1 MVGLWINNLP
11 GRDAQA
17 MNVRSLSFSITALT
31 SAYCLDP
38 AIAIA
43 ASRAG
48 HSGVLNLEFADP
60 DHPGT
65 WAALE
70 RLAGFTPGPI
80 GIKVAGDQERIF
92 TRMPEALRG
101 RLGQVILTMA
111 DDDRLRGLIQMVRAG
126 SDSGLRIFLEVTCG
140 GEAALGAAVGVDG
153 LIAKGNEAGGRVG
166 SETAF
171 ILLQRLAAASP
182 LPVHIQ
188 GGIGLHTVGA
198 AYAAGAAGVV
208 LDHELALV
216 RESVLPEQARQ
227 MLQRMDGSETVCV
240 NVGGEGF
247 RFVQRRGHEET
258 QRLIATATE
267 LSVAEDPA
275 VARRAWRAAQRAA
288 VDPYA
293 PTRSVWPI
301 GQDACF
307 AARLATKYRT
317 VYGVTEALIQALVHH
332 VAAAVRLRPLA
343 AGSPLAQSHR
353 TRYPIVQGPMTRVSD
368 RSDFAARV
376 AEGGG
381 LPFLAL
387 ALMRAAEAEPLLN
400 ATRAAVAGRPWGV
413 GILGFVQQD
422 LREEQ
427 VALIRRA
434 RPDFALIA
442 GGRPEQAMALE
453 AEGIPTYL
461 HVPSP
466 GLLRLFLDGGARRF
480 IFEGRE
486 CGGHVG
492 PRSSFVLWEE
502 MIAVLLDA
510 LPPSEADRCHVLFA
524 GGIHDARSAAMVSV
538 LAAGLAERGCRIGV
552 LIGSA
557 YIFTREAVETG
568 AVVPDFQ
575 SVIRECHSTI
585 ELESGP
591 GHVTRCADTLF
602 ASAFRQEKERLAAA
616 GAAPEEVRDRFEVFN
631 VGRLR
636 IASKGVV
643 RNPDYGKVAG
653 AARLSPVDTDYQRAE
668 GLYMIG
674 QIAGIRDRVTTI
686 TELHEDL
693 CEGGT
698 RYLEALGALPDG
710 LPQVVPSPARIA
722 IVGMGCILPKAPDL
736 GSYWENILDGVDAI
750 QEVPEDRWDWQ
761 RYYDPDPGA
770 RDKVYS
776 KWGGFIED
784 YPFDPLR
791 YGIPPNSLRSIEPLH
806 LLVLET
812 VRAAL
817 EDAGYPN
824 GVIADAQL
832 RRRTSVIIGVGGG
845 TGALGQRYAVRS
857 SLPSLIGEVPDW
869 ILEQLPEWTEDSF
882 PGVLLNITA
891 GRVANRFDLGGVN
904 FTVDAACGSSLA
916 AVTLAVREL
925 ETGSSDMVIV
935 GGADSFQNPF
945 DFLAFSKTRALSPR
959 GRCRTFDADADGIAI
974 SEGVSVVVLRRLAD
988 AEREGARIHA
998 LIQGTAGSSD
1008 GRDKSL
1014 TAPRPLGQALALRR
1028 AYGRSGIDPA
1038 SVGLIE
1044 AHGTGTSAGDQAEVE
1059 TLSEVFSR
1067 ARATAK
1073 SCGLGSVKS
1082 MIGHTKAAAG
1092 TAGLIKMALALRHQ
1106 VLPSTLNVERPNPVL
1121 AAADSPFYVLGES
1134 RPWIARP
1141 DGQPRRAGVSAFGF
1155 GGTNFHAVLE
1165 EYRGAFAAADIESL
1179 RAHWPAELLVLSA
1192 DSRPELART
1201 VAVIVAQ
1208 LPEAAGLSLADLG
1221 LSLVERFDPRAPARL
1236 AIVAGGGI
1244 ELRERLTTAASWL
1257 GSDQGASAGA
1267 AVQMIDPRGV
1277 FFGAGESFGDA
1288 PIAFLFPG
1296 QGSQYPSML
1305 RDLALYFAQVRDTF
1319 GEADAVLADVL
1330 DGRLTDRVF
1339 PPHAFTDADAEA
1351 QRTELTRTEIAQPAI
1366 GAASLAMLG
1375 LLESFGLAPA
1385 MVAGHSYGE
1394 YVALHRAGVIDRP
1407 TLLRLSELRGRCI
1420 VEAAGEDLG
1429 TMASVSAD
1437 ADKVA
1442 ALLEGNS
1449 EVRVANRNAPDLT
1462 VIAGTSAGVTAAID
1476 VLERADLSVRRIP
1489 VACGFHSPCVAPASD
1504 RLSAELA
1511 RVQMQPPALSVYSN
1525 VTAAR
1530 YPQQPGEVLALLS
1543 RHLVSPVNFVDQI
1556 GAMYEDGAR
1565 LFVEVGPHSV
1575 LTKLVGRILGDRPH
1589 IALASDSPQ
1598 RSGLV
1603 QLMHLLGQLAAAG
1616 VDLSLAR
1623 LFANR
1628 NAKSIDINRLAE
1640 AAQGPAP
1647 SPSTWLVNGG
1657 YVRPQGEPRVSKR
1670 QPPPGTLAAPVAATS
1685 APAQPVVP
1693 PPAAPASA
1701 APALAAPAPVAAP
1714 GLPAS
1719 SDQVMAQYL
1728 RLSNQF
1734 LETQTRVMLTYL
1746 QGRGHPA
1753 AAAPGATL
1761 PLERPGV
1768 LVPAAEATPAP
1779 QTPAVFADQAPGGQA
1794 PASTVASASP
1804 PAPEPPQPSS
1814 GLDEGALRTVL
1825 LELVGE
1831 RTGYPPE
1838 MLDLDLNIEADL
1850 GIDSIKRTEI
1860 LGAFRKRLFPDGGDA
1875 TVRAVVEQ
1883 AAQQRTLRGIIDRF
1897 ATLAVAVT
1905 APPAPPVQPAE
1916 PPGALD
1922 ADALRTALLNLVG
1935 ERTGYPPEMLDLD
1948 LNVEADLGIDSIKRT
1963 EILGAFR
1970 KRLFPDG
1977 GDATVRAV
1985 VEQAVRERTLRGI
1998 IDRFA
2003 TLGGAV
2009 PAPAAPSSAAPVLLG
2024 GTEAVPTQ
2032 ARPRTAPPE
2041 LPRFLIEPAPLPH
2054 GSVPFVC
2061 DRGATYLVTDDEEGV
2076 AQCLVE
2082 RLREHGAEPILLRHG
2097 PAGAAGDGVL
2107 CLDLTDSHAVQ
2118 GLRESLPPA
2127 ASLAGIFHCLPLRPA
2142 PAFDEL
2148 TLAQWL
2154 QTVRIGT
2161 KSLFNLAMVFDPELG
2176 GDRGCVLVAAVRLG
2190 GDLGIGNPGAGLR
2203 VDHAGP
2209 GGLLK
2214 TLVKEWPSAHCRC
2227 VDFGETATPVE
2238 IAERLLVE
2246 AVPDGGPVEIGYQ
2259 AGQRLCFPA
2268 RYAPLGGGTPQI
2280 SLGAESVILITG
2292 GARGITAE
2300 IAQELARLYRPKLIL
2315 CGSSPLPDSEAD
2327 DIRGITDARV
2337 LKASLAERLRR
2348 SGAAVQLARIESEF
2362 RRIQKAR
2369 EIRASLDVC
2378 RAAGAEVEYRSVD
2391 VRDEAA
2397 FGGLIDALYER
2408 FGRIDGVVHGAGIV
2422 EDKLIGDKT
2431 GESFDRV
2438 VDTKVASSFVLSRSL
2453 RPETLGFLAFF
2464 TSVAGRFG
2472 NRGQSD
2478 YGAANEILSK
2488 LALELDRRWP
2498 SRVVAFSWGPW
2509 DKTGMVSPEIKQQFA
2524 RLGVVAVPPQL
2535 GREGFDW
2542 ELRFGSKGDAEVVW
2556 GDGPWRDE
2564 AAVHTA
2570 ACDPTPSET
2579 AAH

>member
-1 MVGLWINNLP
+1 
-11 GRDAQA
+11 
-17 MNVRSLSFSITALT
+17 
-31 SAYCLDP
+31 
-38 AIAIA
+38 
-43 ASRAG
+43 
-48 HSGVLNLEFADP
+48 
-60 DHPGT
+60 
-65 WAALE
+65 
-70 RLAGFTPGPI
+70 
-80 GIKVAGDQERIF
+80 
-92 TRMPEALRG
+92 
-101 RLGQVILTMA
+101 
-111 DDDRLRGLIQMVRAG
+111 
-126 SDSGLRIFLEVTCG
+126 
-140 GEAALGAAVGVDG
+140 
-153 LIAKGNEAGGRVG
+153 
-166 SETAF
+166 
-171 ILLQRLAAASP
+171 
-182 LPVHIQ
+182 
-188 GGIGLHTVGA
+188 
-198 AYAAGAAGVV
+198 
-208 LDHELALV
+208 
-216 RESVLPEQARQ
+216 
-227 MLQRMDGSETVCV
+227 
-240 NVGGEGF
+240 
-247 RFVQRRGHEET
+247 
-258 QRLIATATE
+258 
-267 LSVAEDPA
+267 
-275 VARRAWRAAQRAA
+275 
-288 VDPYA
+288 
-293 PTRSVWPI
+293 
-301 GQDACF
+301 
-307 AARLATKYRT
+307 
-317 VYGVTEALIQALVHH
+317 
-332 VAAAVRLRPLA
+332 
-343 AGSPLAQSHR
+343 
-353 TRYPIVQGPMTRVSD
+353 
-368 RSDFAARV
+368 
-376 AEGGG
+376 
-381 LPFLAL
+381 
-387 ALMRAAEAEPLLN
+387 
-400 ATRAAVAGRPWGV
+400 
-413 GILGFVQQD
+413 
-422 LREEQ
+422 
-427 VALIRRA
+427 
-434 RPDFALIA
+434 
-442 GGRPEQAMALE
+442 
-453 AEGIPTYL
+453 
-461 HVPSP
+461 
-466 GLLRLFLDGGARRF
+466 
-480 IFEGRE
+480 
-486 CGGHVG
+486 
-492 PRSSFVLWEE
+492 
-502 MIAVLLDA
+502 
-510 LPPSEADRCHVLFA
+510 
-524 GGIHDARSAAMVSV
+524 
-538 LAAGLAERGCRIGV
+538 
-552 LIGSA
+552 
-557 YIFTREAVETG
+557 
-568 AVVPDFQ
+568 
-575 SVIRECHSTI
+575 
-585 ELESGP
+585 
-591 GHVTRCADTLF
+591 
-602 ASAFRQEKERLAAA
+602 
-616 GAAPEEVRDRFEVFN
+616 
-631 VGRLR
+631 
-636 IASKGVV
+636 
-643 RNPDYGKVAG
+643 
-653 AARLSPVDTDYQRAE
+653 
-668 GLYMIG
+668 
-674 QIAGIRDRVTTI
+674 
-686 TELHEDL
+686 
-693 CEGGT
+693 
-698 RYLEALGALPDG
+698 
-710 LPQVVPSPARIA
+710 
-722 IVGMGCILPKAPDL
+722 
-736 GSYWENILDGVDAI
+736 
-750 QEVPEDRWDWQ
+750 
-761 RYYDPDPGA
+761 
-770 RDKVYS
+770 
-776 KWGGFIED
+776 
-784 YPFDPLR
+784 
-791 YGIPPNSLRSIEPLH
+791 
-806 LLVLET
+806 
-812 VRAAL
+812 
-817 EDAGYPN
+817 
-824 GVIADAQL
+824 
-832 RRRTSVIIGVGGG
+832 
-845 TGALGQRYAVRS
+845 
-857 SLPSLIGEVPDW
+857 
-869 ILEQLPEWTEDSF
+869 
-882 PGVLLNITA
+882 
-891 GRVANRFDLGGVN
+891 
-904 FTVDAACGSSLA
+904 
-916 AVTLAVREL
+916 
-925 ETGSSDMVIV
+925 
-935 GGADSFQNPF
+935 
-945 DFLAFSKTRALSPR
+945 
-959 GRCRTFDADADGIAI
+959 
-974 SEGVSVVVLRRLAD
+974 
-988 AEREGARIHA
+988 
-998 LIQGTAGSSD
+998 
-1008 GRDKSL
+1008 
-1014 TAPRPLGQALALRR
+1014 
-1028 AYGRSGIDPA
+1028 
-1038 SVGLIE
+1038 
-1044 AHGTGTSAGDQAEVE
+1044 
-1059 TLSEVFSR
+1059 
-1067 ARATAK
+1067 
-1073 SCGLGSVKS
+1073 

-1179 RAHWPAELLVLSA
+1179 RAHWPVELLVLSA
-1192 DSRPELART
+1192 GSRSELAR
-1201 VAVIVAQ
+1201 AVEVIAAQ

-1236 AIVAGGGI
+1236 AIVAGGGT
-1244 ELRERLTTAASWL
+1244 ELRERLATAARWL
-1257 GSDQGASAGA
+1257 GSDQGVPAGA

-1277 FFGAGESFGDA
+1277 FFGAGESLGDA

-1305 RDLALYFAQVRDTF
+1305 RDLALYFAQVRATF
-1319 GEADAVLADVL
+1319 AEADAVLADVL

-1351 QRTELTRTEIAQPAI
+1351 QRAELTRTEIAQPAI

-1429 TMASVSAD
+1429 TMASVSAG
-1437 ADKVA
+1437 ADTVA

-1489 VACGFHSPCVAPASD
+1489 VACGFHSPCVAPASE

-1511 RVQMQPPALSVYSN
+1511 RVQMHPPALPVYSN

-1530 YPQQPGEVLALLS
+1530 YPQQPAEVLALLS

-1565 LFVEVGPHSV
+1565 LFVEVGPHGV

-1589 IALASDSPQ
+1589 MALASDSPQ

-1657 YVRPQGEPRVSKR
+1657 YVRPRAEPRVSKR
-1670 QPPPGTLAAPVAATS
+1670 QPPPATLAAPVAATS
-1685 APAQPVVP
+1685 APEQPAVA
-1693 PPAAPASA
+1693 PPAAPAPA
-1701 APALAAPAPVAAP
+1701 APPPVAAA

-1728 RLSNQF
+1728 RLNNQF

-1746 QGRGHPA
+1746 QGRGHRA

-1761 PLERPGV
+1761 SLEHPGV
-1768 LVPAAEATPAP
+1768 LASAAVATPAP

-1794 PASTVASASP
+1794 PASTVAPASP
-1804 PAPEPPQPSS
+1804 PAPAEPPQPSS

-1875 TVRAVVEQ
+1875 TVRGVVEQ
-1883 AAQQRTLRGIIDRF
+1883 AAQERTLRGIIDRF
-1897 ATLAVAVT
+1897 ATLAGAAT
-1905 APPAPPVQPAE
+1905 APPAQPAQ
-1916 PPGALD
+1916 PSGALD
-1922 ADALRTALLNLVG
+1922 AEALRTALLELVG

-1985 VEQAVRERTLRGI
+1985 VEQAVHERTLRGI

-2009 PAPAAPSSAAPVLLG
+2009 QAPAAASSPAPGLLG
-2024 GTEAVPTQ
+2024 GTAAVPAQ
-2032 ARPRTAPPE
+2032 AGPRTALPE

-2054 GSVPFVC
+2054 SSVPFVC
-2061 DRGATYLVTDDEEGV
+2061 DRGAIYLVTDDEEGV
-2076 AQCLVE
+2076 AQRLVD

-2097 PAGAAGDGVL
+2097 PAGAAGDGVR

-2118 GLRESLPPA
+2118 GLRESLPA
-2127 ASLAGIFHCLPLRPA
+2127 AAALAGIFHCLPLRPA

-2176 GDRGCVLVAAVRLG
+2176 GDRGCVVVAAVRLG

-2259 AGQRLCFPA
+2259 AGRRLCFPA

-2280 SLGAESVILITG
+2280 LLDAGSVILITG

-2327 DIRGITDARV
+2327 DIRGITDARE
-2337 LKASLAERLRR
+2337 LKARLAERLRR

-2369 EIRASLDVC
+2369 EIRASLDAC

-2422 EDKLIGDKT
+2422 EDKRIGDKT

-2438 VDTKVASSFVLSRSL
+2438 VDTKVASGFVLSRRL
-2453 RPETLGFLAFF
+2453 RPETLAFLAFF

-2498 SRVVAFSWGPW
+2498 SRVVALSWGPW

-2535 GREGFDW
+2535 GREGFDR